1 MAQNLAHFIFNSDY
15 PMDKVVF
22 YKQIKIDIPA
32 GTTDRVFTVPH
43 NLLFTPLPIAIWS
56 TDADFNSVYSIDPL
70 VMTPRMSALKAD
82 ATNITTTF
90 TPDSSTRYEG
100 YLRVYGL
107 LPTTATQE
115 TMPTAR
121 QSSKLIFDTDKVYSP
136 LIFSGVI
143 TTDFNSTHVAKINV
157 TNGYKELITQAN
169 RIEVEHNLGYNPYML
184 YWRETNG
191 GIKAGSYWTF
201 RYGYPLQNYSYSDI
215 DKCGFYCGQ
224 SDGQDKWHIR
234 IYANV

>member
-1 MAQNLAHFIFNSDY
+1 MVQNLAHFMFNSDY

-22 YKQIKIDIPA
+22 YKQIKIDLPA
-32 GTTDRVFTVPH
+32 GGGDVEFTVDH

-56 TDADFNSVYSIDPL
+56 EDEFFNSVYSIDAI
-70 VMTPRMSALKAD
+70 VMTPRLFRIKAD
-82 ATNITTTF
+82 DTKITASFRTD
-90 TPDSSTRYEG
+90 DSVPYEG
-100 YLRVYGL
+100 YLRIYGL
-107 LPTTATQE
+107 LPATATQE
-115 TMPTAR
+115 AMPTAR

-143 TTDFNSTHVAKINV
+143 TTDLNSNNVAKVNV
-157 TNGYKELITQAN
+157 TYGYKELVTQAN
-169 RIEVEHNLGYNPYML
+169 RIEVEHNLGINPFIL

-191 GIKAGSYWTF
+191 VISDGGYWTF
-201 RYGYPLQNYSYSDI
+201 QPGYPLQNYSYSDT

-224 SDGQDKWHIR
+224 SSGQDKWHIR